1 MGQMQQTLYS
11 MVKVNNE
18 IELCEVGDMDCKQAI
33 ERELLQNR
41 ISYFIRW
48 NKGGLFRL
56 GRKKDYCIFCVN
68 DNAAEEAEA
77 DDRIW
82 PRPAERTRQGF
93 RTRSR
98 RRKQCWRDRCRI
110 EGQAFENELFE

>member
-1 MGQMQQTLYS
+1 MQQTLYS

-18 IELCEVGDMDCKQAI
+18 IELCEVADLECKQAI

-56 GRKKDYCIFCVN
+56 GRKKNYCIFCVN
-68 DNAAEEAEA
+68 DNAAAEAEA
-77 DDRIW
+77 VVNTLC
-82 PRPAERTRQGF
+82 ERQGYQVRF
-93 RTRSR
+93 LL
-98 RRKQCWRDRCRI
+98 RKARNKY
-110 EGQAFENELFE
+110 F

>member
-1 MGQMQQTLYS
+1 MVESKLS
-11 MVKVNNE
+11 KVKVNNE

-77 DDRIW
+77 VVNTLSEQR
-82 PRPAERTRQGF
+82 GF
-93 RTRSR
+93 HVRFLLR
-98 RRKQCWRDRCRI
+98 RARNKY
-110 EGQAFENELFE
+110 F